1 MFLQGTVTNG
11 RSLVRFR
18 TGAFFPGQPVQPL
31 CVRRGWGA
39 HAATRAVDTV
49 TWSYVMD
56 RALGS
61 LALLTL
67 AAPLTFLQLD
77 YLPPVTPTQEDIAD
91 PRRFANR
98 VQADL

>member
-1 MFLQGTVTNG
+1 M
-11 RSLVRFR
+11 
-18 TGAFFPGQPVQPL
+18 QPL

-39 HAATRAVDTV
+39 HGATRAVDTV

-77 YLPPVTPTQEDIAD
+77 YLPPVTPTQEDIAE
-91 PRRFANR
+91 PRTFANR